1 MANQTA
7 AGTEQDDVPS
17 SVQTGEPEVSG
28 NLVDDILNGAY
39 QEEDIGVPIDT
50 EELMA
55 GDDIAISNIDDLLDD

>member
-1 MANQTA
+1 M
-7 AGTEQDDVPS
+7 PS

-55 GDDIAISNIDDLLDD
+55 GDDLAISNIDDLLDD